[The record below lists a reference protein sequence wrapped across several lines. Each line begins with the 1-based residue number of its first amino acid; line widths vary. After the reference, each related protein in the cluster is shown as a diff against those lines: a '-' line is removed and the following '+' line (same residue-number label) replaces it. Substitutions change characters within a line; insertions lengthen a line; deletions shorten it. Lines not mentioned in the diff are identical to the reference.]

1 MDTLILSLLITH
13 SRLSIYNDNEM
24 TIFILLSDTTTSR
37 SILLFLIFDVN
48 CLSKDLPMIS
58 MILFTAL

>member
-1 MDTLILSLLITH
+1 MDTLILSLLITQ

-37 SILLFLIFDVN
+37 SILLFLIFDDV
-48 CLSKDLPMIS
+48 
-58 MILFTAL
+58 

>member
-24 TIFILLSDTTTSR
+24 TIFILLSDTTN
-37 SILLFLIFDVN
+37 LEEYFCYF
-48 CLSKDLPMIS
+48 
-58 MILFTAL
+58 